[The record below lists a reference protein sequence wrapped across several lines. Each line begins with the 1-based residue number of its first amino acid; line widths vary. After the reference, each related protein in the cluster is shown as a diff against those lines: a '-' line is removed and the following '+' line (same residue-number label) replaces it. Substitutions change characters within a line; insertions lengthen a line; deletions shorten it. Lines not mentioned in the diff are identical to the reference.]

1 MFDVNNIFK
10 ISFYYSNA
18 RVCRFIE
25 IIQTTDSEKRKVA
38 FKQLVFR
45 MMKDIV
51 NKNISNYLN
60 LITNTKLV
68 EEPPEYGELIADC
81 YIIFNTCVNG
91 FKLGHNFYFYFNKSL
106 SRNFFRNYQ
115 KLVKQKNT
123 VFELTD
129 AIEAINE
136 EMHVA
141 HNHVSIELVMEQLE
155 MNELEKRIC
164 RSKLNGQKS
173 AEFFEENE
181 DVTQFEYSQALKSVK
196 VKLKQ
201 II

>member
-1 MFDVNNIFK
+1 M
-10 ISFYYSNA
+10 
-18 RVCRFIE
+18 
-25 IIQTTDSEKRKVA
+25 
-38 FKQLVFR
+38 
-45 MMKDIV
+45 
-51 NKNISNYLN
+51 
-60 LITNTKLV
+60 
-68 EEPPEYGELIADC
+68 
-81 YIIFNTCVNG
+81 NG
-91 FKLGHNFYFYFNKSL
+91 CKLGHNFYFYFNKSL

-136 EMHVA
+136 EMRVA

-173 AEFFEENE
+173 AEFFKENE
-181 DVTQFEYSQALKSVK
+181 DVSQFEYSQALKSVK

-201 II
+201 IV

>member
-1 MFDVNNIFK
+1 MSRK
-10 ISFYYSNA
+10 
-18 RVCRFIE
+18 
-25 IIQTTDSEKRKVA
+25 TKRKLNMGKFLGVLILIVLIMIGIRIG
-38 FKQLVFR
+38 FKKGNIDKKTY
-45 MMKDIV
+45 MMDIV

-68 EEPPEYGELIADC
+68 KEPPEYGELIADC

-141 HNHVSIELVMEQLE
+141 HNYVSIELVMEQLE

-181 DVTQFEYSQALKSVK
+181 DVSQFEYSQALKSVK

-201 II
+201 IV